1 MRQTM
6 RETQHVATDRPGS
19 LHRLCRSRV
28 ALDRPDEEGHEVS
41 RTVAHRLVE
50 QRPGLLAYLG
60 PSHCEGPI
68 GTRASRPARLSRPE
82 TLDAFRARRAP
93 WPRPLPTESIVSAPG
108 RPASSRRGTVSAWAS
123 RSHTSP
129 TAPAPVGAQ
138 RPEPEAPAG
147 RPGAARNTD
156 RGTRTGLD
164 R

>member
-68 GTRASRPARLSRPE
+68 GPRASRRASLFRKNAMDPAGDPGRLSR
-82 TLDAFRARRAP
+82 TARTVAG
-93 WPRPLPTESIVSAPG
+93 PLPTESIVSAPG
-108 RPASSRRGTVSAWAS
+108 RPASSRRGTVSPWAS
-123 RSHTSP
+123 CS
-129 TAPAPVGAQ
+129 
-138 RPEPEAPAG
+138 
-147 RPGAARNTD
+147 
-156 RGTRTGLD
+156 
-164 R
+164 